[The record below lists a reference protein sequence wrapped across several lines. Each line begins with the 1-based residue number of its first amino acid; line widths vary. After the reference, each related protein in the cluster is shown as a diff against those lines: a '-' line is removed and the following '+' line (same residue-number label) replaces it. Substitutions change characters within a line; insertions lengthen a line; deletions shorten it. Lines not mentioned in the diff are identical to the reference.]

1 MLPSLQNLLLLLSSF
16 PILTLA
22 KEYNAKECLAW
33 PNSTVWTEDLGEML
47 TANAALHGPFPAGYY
62 MDSCES
68 LGTNAFAISQAGSGI
83 CMHAHACK
91 REFCRPEFGMDLPA
105 YIVEAKQASDIQ
117 AALSFSKTHD
127 IQVTVKTTGHSYHGA
142 STAKDSLLIWMQN
155 FEKNGTIYDNYTS
168 CDGGTTYH
176 AVVAVNGGE
185 TWNDVIEAV
194 GPNYHVVTGGART
207 VSAAGGWLQGSGL
220 SFTSRQYG
228 LGVDQ
233 AVQFEAVLA
242 DGTMVTANSCENTD
256 LFWALRGGGGGT
268 FGVVTNVL
276 YELHPV
282 TPVIV
287 TNWFIEGFENA
298 PDQGGAAVAAW
309 FSYWIEISPDLDPR
323 IGGFFSTN
331 GVHFVFMGTLE
342 EAKAAYLDAFDLWY
356 NDELLPISQFIEG
369 RYGAL
374 PPSLVTEEV
383 PDWYTYKGGADA
395 YNNPNATDATG
406 DAYAGV
412 EYIAARL
419 VPASFI
425 RENPD
430 EIFNL
435 LINIVSTPGGFLSS
449 VNYILGG
456 NIQNVGNNETS
467 VSPAL
472 RGAAWNLFTD
482 PASVS
487 KVFEVLPN
495 TVTGACF
502 NHHSPVEPDWRN
514 SLWGTQYDRLLELKN
529 KYDPD
534 RVFNCWH
541 CVGYTGDENP
551 VLEGD
556 DTRDEAGHLSTFEC
570 VVKNETDGGDTS
582 DNGTSDNNT
591 DTDVGGDEPSGSHAP
606 MHQHQHATV
615 VVAIAASIIASVF

>member
-1 MLPSLQNLLLLLSSF
+1 MSPLRNLLALLSLL

-22 KEYNAKECLAW
+22 NKEYNGKECLAW
-33 PNSTVWTEDLGEML
+33 PNSTVWKEELSDVL
-47 TANAALHGPFPAGYY
+47 TANAALHGPFPEGYY
-62 MDSCES
+62 MDSCEG
-68 LGTNAFAISQAGSGI
+68 LGSDAFAISRAGSGI
-83 CMHAHACK
+83 CMHAHACQ
-91 REFCRPEFGMDLPA
+91 REFCRKEFDFDLPA

-117 AALSFSKTHD
+117 AALNFSKTHD
-127 IQVTVKTTGHSYHGA
+127 VQVTVKTTGHSYHGA

-168 CDGGTTYH
+168 CDGAKTYH

-194 GPNYHVVTGGART
+194 GPNYHAVTGGGRT

-220 SFTSRQYG
+220 SFTSRKYG

-242 DGTMVTANSCENTD
+242 DGTMVTANACENTD
-256 LFWALRGGGGGT
+256 LYWALRGGGGGT

-282 TPVIV
+282 SPVIV
-287 TNWFIEGFENA
+287 TNWYIEGFENA
-298 PDQGGAAVAAW
+298 PDQGAAAVPAW
-309 FSYWIEISPDLDPR
+309 LKYWIKVSPDLDPR
-323 IGGFFSTN
+323 IGGFFGTN
-331 GVHFVFMGTLE
+331 GVHIVFMGTLQ

-356 NDELLPISQFIEG
+356 YSELLPISQFIPDL
-369 RYGAL
+369 YGAL
-374 PPSLVTEEV
+374 PPSVVTGPV
-383 PDWYTYKGGADA
+383 ADWYTYKGGADA
-395 YNNPNATDATG
+395 YNNPDATDPTG
-406 DAYAGV
+406 DSYDGA

-419 VPASFI
+419 IPASFL
-425 RENPD
+425 REKPD
-430 EIFNL
+430 EMLNL
-435 LINIVSTPGGFLSS
+435 LVGIVSTPGGYLGP

-456 NIQNVGNNETS
+456 NIQNVGDNETS

-472 RGAAWNLFTD
+472 RAAAWNLFVD
-482 PASVS
+482 PASVP
-487 KVFEVLPN
+487 KLFELLPN
-495 TVTGACF
+495 SVTGACF

-541 CVGYTGDENP
+541 CVGYTGLENP
-551 VLEGD
+551 VLEDGPSS
-556 DTRDEAGHLSTFEC
+556 EAGHISSIFEC
-570 VVKNETDGGDTS
+570 VVKNETDTGGGSNDDNTTDTGGGDDTS
-582 DNGTSDNNT
+582 GCNNALR
-591 DTDVGGDEPSGSHAP
+591 SF
-606 MHQHQHATV
+606 ATL
-615 VVAIAASIIASVF
+615 IAALSISSIILF